1 MGLDLDNV
9 AALHDVEDRRMT
21 LDDFLTV
28 VVDCNT
34 QVKGHAES
42 TVTQLCQLFHKID
55 HDEDGV
61 ITWTEFTSF
70 VLETMR
76 GYSEQLLVDGL
87 HEVEAHDGHSFI
99 GFEQH
104 SKVFQVFDASRNG
117 AVVATSAPCTG
128 GHLVDVT
135 TVPPWDYI
143 VGTTTSTTINFWD
156 GREYALRQVP
166 SVTLLAYSTWR
177 V

>member
-28 VVDCNT
+28 VVDCST

-55 HDEDGV
+55 HDEDGA

-87 HEVEAHDGHSFI
+87 HEVETHDGHSFI

-117 AVVATSAPCTG
+117 TVVATSAPCTG
-128 GHLVDVT
+128 
-135 TVPPWDYI
+135 YI
-143 VGTTTSTTINFWD
+143 HTHVLPMPRRSKERG
-156 GREYALRQVP
+156 G
-166 SVTLLAYSTWR
+166 
-177 V
+177 